1 MNIEHIPTRAEIRAR
16 RERLGRYGAPE
27 PAPQKLSP
35 IVIEAESTPE
45 PALIAPPPAIQR
57 TRSNI
62 WFHFVGDKPVDFT
75 SLADVSDA
83 VCGHFGVDYL
93 ELCKRRHL
101 KEVVYRRSIAIYLA
115 RELTTKSWPQIG
127 RMFGGLDH
135 TSAIAASRRVEKS
148 ISNGDPATVA
158 DVAAIRAMLG
168 RPE

>member
-16 RERLGRYGAPE
+16 RERLGCYGKPE
-27 PAPQKLSP
+27 PTPEKCSP
-35 IVIEAESTPE
+35 IVIEAEPEIE
-45 PALIAPPPAIQR
+45 PAPVATVQR
-57 TRSNI
+57 SHSNI
-62 WFHFVGDKPVDFT
+62 WFHFVGDKPVDFI

-115 RELTTKSWPQIG
+115 RELTPKSWPQIG

-135 TSAIAASRRVEKS
+135 TSAIAASVRVEKA
-148 ISNGDPATVA
+148 INKGDPATLT